1 MAKRDYYDVLGVEK
15 GASEADIKKA
25 YRKMAMEHHPDRN
38 RHDPRSEARFKEVNE
53 AYDVLKDGQKKAAYD
68 RFGHAAFENGGGP
81 VGRVP
86 RRAGQRR
93 LRLGL
98 LRRLRRPLRRLH
110 GRRAAAVAAGSAPRA
125 ARTCATTCA

>member
-38 RHDPRSEARFKEVNE
+38 QHDPRSEARFKEVNE

-68 RFGHAAFENGGGP
+68 RFGHAAFENGHGAGASGFRGGQADFASAFSD
-81 VGRVP
+81 VFDDLFGDFMGGG
-86 RRAGQRR
+86 A
-93 LRLGL
+93 
-98 LRRLRRPLRRLH
+98 
-110 GRRAAAVAAGSAPRA
+110 RAAAASARRV
-125 ARTCATTCA
+125 ARTCATI